1 MIKALY
7 KSLGEQVFTILRKKI
22 VDNELQPGT
31 ILQIDRLAEE
41 FGVST
46 TPIREAL
53 MKLEALGLVTISP
66 NRRATVSPISREQTR
81 EVLEFRRMLESA
93 GARSAAKKLSDR
105 DIDYLITRVQSVQ
118 AAPSDV
124 PHHIEVDME
133 LHDKYLFG
141 CIENGFV
148 RKALEDLQVHLRR
161 IRFYAEEALDPVKV
175 ITSVCEE
182 HMIILNALKSRN
194 ETAAE
199 LGMYGH
205 LTQTLVRTLLSMD
218 KKENF

>member
-93 GARSAAKKLSDR
+93 GARSAANSA
-105 DIDYLITRVQSVQ
+105 T
-118 AAPSDV
+118 
-124 PHHIEVDME
+124 
-133 LHDKYLFG
+133 G
-141 CIENGFV
+141 
-148 RKALEDLQVHLRR
+148 
-161 IRFYAEEALDPVKV
+161 
-175 ITSVCEE
+175 T
-182 HMIILNALKSRN
+182 
-194 ETAAE
+194 
-199 LGMYGH
+199 
-205 LTQTLVRTLLSMD
+205 LTI
-218 KKENF
+218 